1 MAMEKKYSKAKKSLV
16 ILGLVG
22 AMFFGTLTLTGCTT
36 KDLENAQQ
44 NMDTTVTTVLNSEEI
59 QEAENALFSNYT
71 FLCADVERAEGAQ
84 FSVGINGIAKYE
96 NSDKKAYTTFHYLVN
111 ESYFANEENTKN
123 DANIINTL
131 ADIVK
136 NENYQSYTISTVKNL
151 DSLNEAMEK
160 ATESPLDGF
169 RPNQNFL
176 YGVSDVTFTEGEN
189 VASFSTKELIK
200 FSRTRTETTM
210 GIVGYYNNQPKW
222 GPVTRTVTDYES
234 FFIDNNVYIKL
245 TPEEMELAKTD
256 ESIVFQKF
264 AEYVKAG
271 EKDKF
276 VIQQTNVADQKEFN
290 ANMKDHVSFR
300 NLDKE

>member
-22 AMFFGTLTLTGCTT
+22 AMFFGTLTLTGCTN
-36 KDLENAQQ
+36 KELESAQQ
-44 NMDTTVTTVLNSEEI
+44 NMDTTVTTVLNSEDI
-59 QEAENALFSNYT
+59 QEVENALFSNYT

-84 FSVGINGIAKYE
+84 FSVGINGVAKYQ
-96 NSDKKAYTTFHYLVN
+96 NSDQKAYTTFNYLVN

-131 ADIVK
+131 AEIVK
-136 NENYQSYTISTVKNL
+136 NENYQSYSIANVKNL
-151 DSLNEAMEK
+151 DALNQAMGK

-169 RPNQNFL
+169 RTSQNFL
-176 YGVSDVTFTEGEN
+176 YGVSDVQLSEADG
-189 VASFSTKELIK
+189 VASFATKELIK

-210 GIVGYYNNQPKW
+210 GIVGYFDGQPKW

-245 TPEEMELAKTD
+245 TPEEMERAKTD
-256 ESIVFQKF
+256 EAFVFQKF
-264 AEYVKAG
+264 AEVVKSG

-290 ANMKDHVSFR
+290 ANMKDNVSFR
-300 NLDKE
+300 DLEK